1 MVHKSFRNLTIAAT
15 LALPL
20 ATLAGSALAQEIIK
34 ISVINNS
41 GKNMTG
47 LYMSPPDKQTW
58 GQNELEG
65 TPAADREKVDF
76 EWSPA
81 DYGGSDAGC
90 VFDVRAEYEDG
101 TSTDLSAVDVCKE
114 TAINFTQ
121 SPPAP

>member
-1 MVHKSFRNLTIAAT
+1 MAHKSFRNLSLAAT

-20 ATLAGSALAQEIIK
+20 VTLAGSALAQEIIK

-41 GKNMTG
+41 GKNMTA

-58 GQNELEG
+58 GQNELDG
-65 TPAADREKVDF
+65 IAPVPDREKVDF
-76 EWSPA
+76 EWNPA

-101 TSTDLSAVDVCKE
+101 KSTDLYKIDVCKE
-114 TAINFTQ
+114 TALNFK
-121 SPPAP
+121 

>member
-1 MVHKSFRNLTIAAT
+1 MVHKLFRNLTLAAT

-20 ATLAGSALAQEIIK
+20 VTQIGSALAQEIIK

-47 LYMSPPDKQTW
+47 LYMSPPEKQTW
-58 GQNELEG
+58 GPNELEG
-65 TPAADREKVDF
+65 TPASDREKVDF
-76 EWSPA
+76 EWNPA
-81 DYGGSDAGC
+81 DYAGSEAGC

-114 TAINFTQ
+114 TALNFSQ